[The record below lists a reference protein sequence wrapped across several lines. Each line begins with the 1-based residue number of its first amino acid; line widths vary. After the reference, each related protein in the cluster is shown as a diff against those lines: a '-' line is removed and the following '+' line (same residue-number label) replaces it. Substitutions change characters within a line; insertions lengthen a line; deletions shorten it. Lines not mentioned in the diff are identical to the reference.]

1 VHLGQLLDTLKSQP
15 ARMVLRTPYQ
25 SPRASQW
32 LAQRSGIA
40 AVELPYT
47 VGGSDRVQDLFSL
60 FDETLARLMQAA
72 R

>member
-1 VHLGQLLDTLKSQP
+1 
-15 ARMVLRTPYQ
+15 
-25 SPRASQW
+25 
-32 LAQRSGIA
+32 
-40 AVELPYT
+40 VELPYT